1 MTVINAD
8 NLIHSDTNMLKDELY
23 PRVAGSSGMYS
34 IKYCIWDYFIKE
46 KVFIQDS

>member
-8 NLIHSDTNMLKDELY
+8 NLIHSDANMLKDELS
-23 PRVAGSSGMYS
+23 GSSGMYS